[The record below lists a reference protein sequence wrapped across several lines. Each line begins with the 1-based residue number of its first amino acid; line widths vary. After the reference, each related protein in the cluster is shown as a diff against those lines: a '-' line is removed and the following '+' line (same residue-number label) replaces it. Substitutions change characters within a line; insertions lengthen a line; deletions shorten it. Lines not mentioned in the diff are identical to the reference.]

1 MLGLWELTDGVLT
14 QTALDVCV
22 GMAQLTAIWAFQGNL
37 SDTGPLLL
45 AARTPVIQIL
55 GLGRVHGKSPTGPI
69 TVVHGD
75 VLGAAIVGNLLHDGD
90 GRARNSGLVRNACP
104 TAAIRHVCDG
114 AWNTITWVEV
124 RAGDIGD

>member
-55 GLGRVHGKSPTGPI
+55 GLGRVP
-69 TVVHGD
+69 GD
-75 VLGAAIVGNLLHDGD
+75 KKGRMSANLPENSIRVLPSLGLVLELLHP
-90 GRARNSGLVRNACP
+90 STSHL
-104 TAAIRHVCDG
+104 
-114 AWNTITWVEV
+114 
-124 RAGDIGD
+124 

>member
-1 MLGLWELTDGVLT
+1 MLGLWEPTDSVLA

-22 GMAQLTAIWAFQGNL
+22 GMAQLTAIWAFQGNT
-37 SDTGPLLL
+37 SDTGLLLL
-45 AARTPVIQIL
+45 AARAPVIQTL
-55 GLGRVHGKSPTGPI
+55 DLGRVHGKSPTGPK

-90 GRARNSGLVRNACP
+90 SRARDSGLVLRDACL

-114 AWNTITWVEV
+114 A
-124 RAGDIGD
+124 